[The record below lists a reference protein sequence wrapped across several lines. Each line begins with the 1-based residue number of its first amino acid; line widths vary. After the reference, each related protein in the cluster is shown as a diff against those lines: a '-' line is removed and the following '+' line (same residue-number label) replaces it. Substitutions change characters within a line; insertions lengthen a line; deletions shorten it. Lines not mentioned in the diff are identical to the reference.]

1 MAYISDSTD
10 FSTVNA
16 SVNTAIATPLPQGA
30 VNFYYPSMVANTWYR
45 YYDVDSAN
53 VYEATDNLIVASG
66 VGEQNGIIQRLSNL
80 IVGSVYNINF
90 EYNTIVFGN
99 TNVLIFSGTT
109 LKSSQVLSGSTNQTV
124 QFTASSTEDTI
135 VLDCKDNA
143 LLTATSI
150 TITTPPPTIPYLTG
164 FTVKPASI
172 SGLGD
177 VTFTDGTNAV
187 TPNQLQCEAY
197 GYTYNKASGTCST
210 FRYNTNLNRAVAN
223 ENNKTFGSNNSTQT
237 GTSNTLVMGD
247 SNTVRGFS
255 RNGSIIGNNNVIDN
269 GVNNANVSGTLAE
282 ATATN
287 SKVLGGNAGTDTLGE
302 RQAIQL
308 LYGTQTT
315 DGTVVDSYL
324 NNTSGSYF
332 VVPEN
337 TAIMFEADILALR
350 VGGTG
355 AGAVGDYKS
364 WIETGVV
371 INKSGTLTVDSST
384 ISHSNSGSTGGWDAE
399 STVSGTNYIISVEG
413 AADKTIEWVSN
424 IRFTQLKAGVTL

>member
-16 SVNTAIATPLPQGA
+16 SLNTAIATPLPQGA
-30 VNFYYPSMVANTWYR
+30 VNFYYPTMVANTWYR

-308 LYGTQTT
+308 MYGTQTT

-350 VGGTG
+350 VGGIG
-355 AGAVGDYKS
+355 AGTVGDYKS

>member
-1 MAYISDSTD
+1 MSKH
-10 FSTVNA
+10 
-16 SVNTAIATPLPQGA
+16 
-30 VNFYYPSMVANTWYR
+30 
-45 YYDVDSAN
+45 
-53 VYEATDNLIVASG
+53 E
-66 VGEQNGIIQRLSNL
+66 
-80 IVGSVYNINF
+80 
-90 EYNTIVFGN
+90 
-99 TNVLIFSGTT
+99 T
-109 LKSSQVLSGSTNQTV
+109 L
-124 QFTASSTEDTI
+124 
-135 VLDCKDNA
+135 
-143 LLTATSI
+143 
-150 TITTPPPTIPYLTG
+150 IPYLIG

-172 SGLGD
+172 SALGI
-177 VTFTDGTNAV
+177 VTFTDGTNDV

-237 GTSNTLVMGD
+237 GTNNTLIMGD

-255 RNGSIIGNNNVIDN
+255 RNGSIIGNNNEIAN
-269 GVNNANVSGTLAE
+269 GVNNANVSGTLGE

-315 DGTVVDSYL
+315 DGIVVDSYL

>member
-90 EYNTIVFGN
+90 EYNTIVFGD

-350 VGGTG
+350 VGGIG
-355 AGAVGDYKS
+355 AGTVGDYKS

>member
-30 VNFYYPSMVANTWYR
+30 VNFYYPTMAANTWYR
-45 YYDVDSAN
+45 YYDVDSTN
-53 VYEATDNLIVASG
+53 VYEAADNLIVASG

-90 EYNTIVFGN
+90 EYNTIVFGD

-237 GTSNTLVMGD
+237 GTNNTLIMGD

-308 LYGTQTT
+308 MYGTQTT

-324 NNTSGSYF
+324 NNTTGSYF

>member
-30 VNFYYPSMVANTWYR
+30 VNFYYPTMVANTWYR

-90 EYNTIVFGN
+90 EYNTIVFGD

-350 VGGTG
+350 VGGIG
-355 AGAVGDYKS
+355 AGTVGDYKS